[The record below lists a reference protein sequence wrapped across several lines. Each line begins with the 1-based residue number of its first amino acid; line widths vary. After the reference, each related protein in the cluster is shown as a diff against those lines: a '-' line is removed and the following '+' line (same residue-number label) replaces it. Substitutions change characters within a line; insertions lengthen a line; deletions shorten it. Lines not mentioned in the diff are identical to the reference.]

1 MNDVPLDFDAFARAE
16 LPALLRFAT
25 AVAGDPELAA
35 DVVQDAMVKA
45 HSRWRHIAA
54 TDRPDLYVRRMVVN
68 QHLSW
73 RRRWH
78 VRTIVPVHDDVLHAR
93 ASAEPDASQRVSDR
107 DDVLRRLEQL
117 PRRQRAVLV
126 LRFFEGLDDTEI
138 AQVLGTSPVTV
149 RSNASRALAAL
160 RRHALHAQEVL

>member
-1 MNDVPLDFDAFARAE
+1 M
-16 LPALLRFAT
+16 
-25 AVAGDPELAA
+25 
-35 DVVQDAMVKA
+35 
-45 HSRWRHIAA
+45 
-54 TDRPDLYVRRMVVN
+54 
-68 QHLSW
+68 
-73 RRRWH
+73 
-78 VRTIVPVHDDVLHAR
+78 
-93 ASAEPDASQRVSDR
+93 
-107 DDVLRRLEQL
+107 